1 MGQLTVGRTSFV
13 IAYRLSTIKNANII
27 LVMKDGN
34 IIESGRHQELLS
46 KNGFYIELHKNQFKI
61 A

>member
-1 MGQLTVGRTSFV
+1 
-13 IAYRLSTIKNANII
+13 
-27 LVMKDGN
+27 MKDGN